1 MPDSSH
7 VYKQILDTGR
17 DGITINSDRI
27 FMYVNGSFAKMIGYS
42 VDELIGMDIFHV
54 TASEHWENVEERTRR
69 RQIGEDVVSQYE
81 LELVR
86 KDGSRFPVEF
96 SVSRIDFE
104 GKSSSLTIVRDISVR
119 KQSEEALR
127 VSEERYQTLWEQSS
141 DGLVIIDGESGG
153 ILDCNEAFK
162 RLTGRTSEELQLL
175 KIWDISP
182 ESQFEAARKIF
193 SVVRE
198 AGSGGSSELQI
209 SKPFGVL
216 VDVEF
221 SGNLLVING
230 KKVLVSRCRDISER
244 KQAEKALVE
253 SEERYRGLFDNMIDG
268 FAYHKVV
275 YGDNGEPVDYTFLE
289 INDCF
294 TELVGLGREIIGKNV
309 TEVIPGIE
317 DDPADWI
324 GVYGELAKNGGELRF
339 EQYSEPLGKWYNVSA
354 YSPRPGYFAA
364 LFQDVTEQNQMD
376 EALQVS
382 EALFR
387 GFMQSATDG
396 FIMFDEALC
405 IVEVND
411 RWLQYAGLGREEVIG
426 KMALDVL
433 PEMRGTGDFE
443 SFLKVLETGEP
454 VEYHAVEVET
464 LPGIIFDVSVFK
476 AGDVLG
482 VVTRDVTER
491 VQLEERLSMFME
503 SATDGFLFMD
513 SELRII
519 DVNQTWLKST
529 GKTREVIGQLL
540 GDVFPFSVE
549 SEHRYNAYRKVVET
563 GKSVEFTMVQSPPG
577 VGSTFN
583 FKAFRVGSGVGLISS
598 DVTERVLYQRRLEAL
613 NEHVTQLATQNTVQE
628 VIAVTFNI
636 IEDLFGYDIGSF
648 GLVEGDNLHHII
660 LPQIEAVDDFYQP
673 INGIGVCPR
682 AVRTGGT
689 QFVNETRGDPDF
701 IMVDEDVYAPRSELV
716 VPIRV
721 EGEVGAVLNI
731 VSLAP
736 DAFSIDDVK
745 LVELLANHVGS
756 AMNRI
761 IETEKRLN
769 SEQELMHER
778 VQRESEQELGRLKT
792 QFMSTAT
799 HEIRTPLTAILGYI
813 ELIDDASKIPDVK
826 SVTQYY
832 QILKRNALR
841 LSSLTN
847 DLLDVQRLESNRME
861 LYRSKFNLKELVSD
875 IIGEIS
881 PLYTEKTITI
891 DQKIDADLLI
901 WADRDRIQQVLVNF
915 LVNAFKFSPEN
926 SRILITAYEDPEK
939 IAVSVVDEGIGID
952 ISDLPK
958 LFTPFPDIE
967 PIVRGKGSGLGLS
980 ICKGI
985 LELHGGDAWG
995 ESEGQGKGSTFTF
1008 TLPTKE

>member
-27 FMYVNGSFAKMIGYS
+27 FMYVNEPFAKMIGYS

-69 RQIGEDVVSQYE
+69 RQIGENVVSQYE

-119 KQSEEALR
+119 MQSEEALR
-127 VSEERYQTLWEQSS
+127 VSDERYQTLWEQSF
-141 DGLVIIDGESGG
+141 DGLVIIDWGSGG
-153 ILDCNEAFK
+153 ILDSNEAFN
-162 RLTGRTSEELQLL
+162 RLTGRTSKELQLL
-175 KIWDISP
+175 RIWDISP
-182 ESQFEAARKIF
+182 KSQFEAARKTF

-198 AGSGGSSELQI
+198 AGSGGSSEFQI
-209 SKPFGVL
+209 LKPFGVL

-221 SGNLLVING
+221 SSNLLVIDG
-230 KKVLVSRCRDISER
+230 KKVIVGRCRDISER
-244 KQAEKALVE
+244 KQAEK
-253 SEERYRGLFDNMIDG
+253 
-268 FAYHKVV
+268 
-275 YGDNGEPVDYTFLE
+275 
-289 INDCF
+289 
-294 TELVGLGREIIGKNV
+294 
-309 TEVIPGIE
+309 
-317 DDPADWI
+317 
-324 GVYGELAKNGGELRF
+324 
-339 EQYSEPLGKWYNVSA
+339 
-354 YSPRPGYFAA
+354 
-364 LFQDVTEQNQMD
+364 
-376 EALQVS
+376 ALQVS

-396 FIMFDEALC
+396 FIMFDETLC

-411 RWLQYAGLGREEVIG
+411 RWLQYAGLEREDVIG
-426 KMALDVL
+426 KKALDVL

-464 LPGIIFDVSVFK
+464 SPGIIFDVSVFK

-491 VQLEERLSMFME
+491 VQLEARLSMFME

-529 GKTREVIGQLL
+529 GKTRKVIGQLL

-549 SEHRYNAYRKVVET
+549 SERRYNAYRKVVET
-563 GKSVEFTMVQSPPG
+563 GKSVEYTMVQSPPG

-648 GLVEGDNLHHII
+648 GLVEGDNLHHIV

-682 AVRTGGT
+682 AVRTGFT
-689 QFVNETRGDPDF
+689 QVVNETRDDPDF

-736 DAFSIDDVK
+736 DAFSVDGVK

-756 AMNRI
+756 TMNRI

-769 SEQELMHER
+769 SEQELVHER

-847 DLLDVQRLESNRME
+847 DLLDMQRLESNRME

-985 LELHGGDAWG
+985 LELHGGDVWG